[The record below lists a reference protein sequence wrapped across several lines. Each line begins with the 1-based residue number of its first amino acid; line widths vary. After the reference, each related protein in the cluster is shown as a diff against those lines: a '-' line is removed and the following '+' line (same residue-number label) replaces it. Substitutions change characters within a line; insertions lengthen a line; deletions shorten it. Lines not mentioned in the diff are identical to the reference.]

1 MATLEK
7 YWEFAQLAQAAYVD
21 LPTAFNEDV
30 RSSLQNSTTANEY
43 IFSVTQANRL
53 ISAEGFRVA
62 DISINLNDA
71 FGFSATLFQDNRTGA
86 YTLAIRGTEPVTLAD
101 IEHSMRE
108 IGLWG
113 IAVHQTVSL
122 YNYFQRL
129 ITPVSESVRQLVLE
143 EMSLPPTDGR
153 RYMTI
158 PRLIPGPLPGPID
171 DLTYLAVDSYEIGNA
186 IGILASIPNATLNVT
201 GHSLGGHLAQAL
213 GRLFPNVVDT
223 VYAHN
228 TAGFYPGNADPFF
241 HLLDPFIGQF
251 DQSKIQYVY
260 SYNGGE
266 YIANDL
272 LHTQYGQRV
281 AVLIEDQTP
290 TVTGNHSIVL
300 QARSLALHA
309 LFEKIDPQFD
319 EGDGTAVAAF
329 PKIDALIRA
338 GAPDHPST
346 YEASLKSLAK
356 LFLNEDLSIEE
367 LTDLETFY
375 AKLYAIRDVLGPDAS
390 SRTIESLTDKTAND
404 LILAATNSDPTT
416 TAAIAYRYALK
427 ALNPFAV
434 TGGDYSMHNASGE
447 LEIYDPQ
454 ERTGS
459 LTQQWIDDRSVMLA
473 GLIEINTVDRASVS
487 GVSNTFSI
495 EGSTNYVDL
504 RHGLTL
510 QGSFHGSGENVIF
523 GGDFADVVQGASSV
537 DRLYGTGGADY
548 LEGKGGDDFLEGG
561 AGRDVYQ
568 YSASEAGI
576 NRNDGAD
583 TILDTDGRGVLRYT
597 YNGGSLIS
605 SDITETVIADASV
618 KLSDTQ
624 WQSADGRFTYERQG
638 ADLLVTINDSAG
650 GSIVLKRWQQ
660 GDFAI
665 RLAEEQ
671 RSALPEAPITT
682 RTITG
687 DFALENAKAG
697 KYRNSM
703 ERPEVSH

>member
-281 AVLIEDQTP
+281 GVLIEDQTP

-390 SRTIESLTDKTAND
+390 SLAIESLTDKTAND

-434 TGGDYSMHNASGE
+434 TGGDYSIHNASGE

-504 RHGLTL
+504 RRGLTL

-583 TILDTDGRGVLRYT
+583 RILDTDGKAILRYT
-597 YNGGSLIS
+597 YNAGSALS
-605 SDITETVIADASV
+605 SDISDTVIADASV

-624 WQSADGRFTYERQG
+624 WQSADNRP
-638 ADLLVTINDSAG
+638 
-650 GSIVLKRWQQ
+650 
-660 GDFAI
+660 
-665 RLAEEQ
+665 Q
-671 RSALPEAPITT
+671 RCVA
-682 RTITG
+682 
-687 DFALENAKAG
+687 
-697 KYRNSM
+697 
-703 ERPEVSH
+703 VCH